1 MTERNIDPG
10 QAIAPAGGNL
20 HPFARRKGQAVAAE
34 RWTRRDFLALSGV
47 SALVALVPPKTLL
60 AATAPSS
67 APQPGPV
74 PADAAS
80 LYRNAFVLDANTLA
94 SFGYTQFDKDAAG
107 KLVAIRNSGLT
118 AFKSTLGGDNG
129 NFEDTVADIAAAQ
142 SLIDQHPELFIRVVR
157 PGDLDR
163 AKPEGRIAVILSF
176 EAASML
182 GDKIE
187 RIELFRQLGILVMQ
201 LTYNR
206 RTPFG
211 CGCLDGDSD
220 GVTELGRQAIAKM
233 NELGVALDLSHANVQ
248 TTEDGIRLSQRP
260 PVFTHAGCRAVFEHP
275 RNKTDREMRAL
286 ADKGGVMGIYML
298 PYLTADTRQPTLAD
312 YMRHMVH
319 ALDVCGE
326 DHVGIGTDSMFFTVG
341 ADDLKQVAALEL
353 QRKKQGLGAPGEN
366 RPPYLPDINTPRK
379 LEYVAGALLKHGYS
393 ARVTDKVLGLNF
405 RRVFQDIWTV

>member
-1 MTERNIDPG
+1 MAT
-10 QAIAPAGGNL
+10 Q
-20 HPFARRKGQAVAAE
+20 
-34 RWTRRDFLALSGV
+34 RWTRRNFLSMSGAAAL
-47 SALVALVPPKTLL
+47 AALVPPRTLL

-67 APQPGPV
+67 ASQAGAV
-74 PADAAS
+74 PANAES

-94 SFGYTQFDKDAAG
+94 SFGYTQYDKDVAG
-107 KLVAIRNSGLT
+107 KLAAIRNSGLT
-118 AFKSTLGGDNG
+118 AFKSTLGGDNA

-142 SLIDQHPELFIRVVR
+142 SLIDQHPELFIKVVR
-157 PGDLDR
+157 PADLDR

-182 GDKIE
+182 DGKVE
-187 RIELFRQLGILVMQ
+187 RIELFRQLDILVMQ

-211 CGCLDGDSD
+211 CGCLDGDND
-220 GVTELGRQAIAKM
+220 GVTDLGRQAIGKM
-233 NELGVALDLSHANVQ
+233 NALGVALDLSHANVK
-248 TTEDGIRLSQRP
+248 TTEDGIRLSTRP
-260 PVFTHAGCRAVFEHP
+260 PVFTHTACRAVFDHP
-275 RNKTDREMRAL
+275 RNKTDRDMRAL

-298 PYLTADTRQPTLAD
+298 PFLTADTHQPTLTD
-312 YMRHMVH
+312 YTRHMVH

-341 ADDLKQVAALEL
+341 TDDLKQIAALEL
-353 QRKKQGLGAPGEN
+353 QRKKAGLGAPGEN

-393 ARVTDKVLGLNF
+393 ARVTEKVLGLNF
-405 RRVFQDIWTV
+405 RRVFQEIWTV

>member
-1 MTERNIDPG
+1 
-10 QAIAPAGGNL
+10 
-20 HPFARRKGQAVAAE
+20 VATE
-34 RWTRRDFLALSGV
+34 RWTRRDFLALSGAT
-47 SALVALVPPKTLL
+47 ALAALVPPQTLL
-60 AATAPSS
+60 AATTPSS
-67 APQPGPV
+67 APQAGAV
-74 PADAAS
+74 PANVGS

-94 SFGYTQFDKDAAG
+94 SFGYTQYDKDVTG
-107 KLVAIRNSGLT
+107 KLAAIRNSGLT
-118 AFKSTLGGDNG
+118 AFKSTLGGDNA

-142 SLIDQHPELFIRVVR
+142 SLIDKHPELFIKVVR

-163 AKPEGRIAVILSF
+163 AKPERKIAVILSF

-182 GDKIE
+182 GDKVE
-187 RIELFRQLGILVMQ
+187 RVELFRQLDILVMQ

-220 GVTELGRQAIAKM
+220 GVTDLGRQAIAKM
-233 NELGVALDLSHANVQ
+233 NELGVALDLSHANVK
-248 TTEDGIRLSQRP
+248 TTEDGIRLSTRP
-260 PVFTHAGCRAVFEHP
+260 PVFTHTGCRAVFDHP
-275 RNKTDREMRAL
+275 RNKTDRDMRAL

-298 PYLTADTRQPTLAD
+298 PFLTTDTHQPTLTD

-326 DHVGIGTDSMFFTVG
+326 DHVGIGTDSMFFTVS

-353 QRKKQGLGAPGEN
+353 QRKNAGLGAPGEN

-393 ARVTDKVLGLNF
+393 ARVTEKVLGLNF
-405 RRVFQDIWTV
+405 RRVFQEIWTV

>member
-1 MTERNIDPG
+1 MAT
-10 QAIAPAGGNL
+10 
-20 HPFARRKGQAVAAE
+20 E

-47 SALVALVPPKTLL
+47 AALAALVPPQTLL
-60 AATAPSS
+60 AAAAPSI
-67 APQPGPV
+67 APQAGAAV
-74 PADAAS
+74 PTSVDS

-94 SFGYTQFDKDAAG
+94 SFGYTQYDKDTAG
-107 KLVAIRNSGLT
+107 KLAAVRNSGLT
-118 AFKSTLGGDNG
+118 AFKSTLGGDNA

-142 SLIDQHPELFIRVVR
+142 SLIDKHPELFIKVVH

-163 AKPEGRIAVILSF
+163 AKPEGKIAVILSF

-182 GDKIE
+182 DGKVD
-187 RIELFRQLGILVMQ
+187 RIELFRQLDVLVMQ

-220 GVTELGRQAIAKM
+220 GVTDLGRQAIAKM

-248 TTEDGIRLSQRP
+248 TTEDGIRLSTRP
-260 PVFTHAGCRAVFEHP
+260 PVFTHTACRAVFDHP
-275 RNKTDREMRAL
+275 RNKTDRDMRAL

-298 PYLTADTRQPTLAD
+298 PFLTADSRQPTLAD

-341 ADDLKQVAALEL
+341 ASDLKQIAALEL
-353 QRKKQGLGAPGEN
+353 QRKQAGLGAPGEN

-393 ARVTDKVLGLNF
+393 ARVTEKVLGLNF

>member
-1 MTERNIDPG
+1 
-10 QAIAPAGGNL
+10 
-20 HPFARRKGQAVAAE
+20 VATQ
-34 RWTRRDFLALSGV
+34 RWTRRNFLSMSGAAAL
-47 SALVALVPPKTLL
+47 AALVPPRTLL

-67 APQPGPV
+67 ASQAGAV
-74 PADAAS
+74 PANAES

-94 SFGYTQFDKDAAG
+94 SFGYTQYDKDVAG
-107 KLVAIRNSGLT
+107 KLAAIRNSGLT
-118 AFKSTLGGDNG
+118 AFKSTLGGDNA

-142 SLIDQHPELFIRVVR
+142 SLIDQHPELFTKVVR
-157 PGDLDR
+157 PADLDR

-182 GDKIE
+182 DGKVE
-187 RIELFRQLGILVMQ
+187 RIELFRQLDILVMQ

-211 CGCLDGDSD
+211 CGCLDGDND
-220 GVTELGRQAIAKM
+220 GVTDLGRRAIAKM
-233 NELGVALDLSHANVQ
+233 NALGVALDLSHANVK
-248 TTEDGIRLSQRP
+248 TTEDGIRLSTRP
-260 PVFTHAGCRAVFEHP
+260 PVFTHTACRAVFDHP
-275 RNKTDREMRAL
+275 RNKTDHDMRAL

-298 PYLTADTRQPTLAD
+298 PFLTADTHQPTLTD

-341 ADDLKQVAALEL
+341 TDDLKQIAALEL
-353 QRKKQGLGAPGEN
+353 QRKKAGLGAPGEN

-379 LEYVAGALLKHGYS
+379 LEYVADALLKHGYS
-393 ARVTDKVLGLNF
+393 ARVTEKMLGLNF
-405 RRVFQDIWTV
+405 RRVFQETWAV